1 MKSIFSLTVL
11 LFAIPL
17 FVGAKVPTISGPQIE
32 DVTQKVFPCV
42 VKVEVRNL
50 MRKVATGVV
59 IDTNGHIVTTALIS
73 PRDEEIFITTSEGDR
88 VEADFLGMDSETHLA
103 VIQVKEKNLV
113 PIVMAKSEKLAP
125 GAWIGVVSISPE
137 NTPQVTQGI
146 VSSVTDDRVRLNVWV
161 GRGMSGSPVVNKQG
175 QMVGLLRG
183 VYVDEQPIAFSF
195 QEKEVVGTGY
205 VFSKAEAPASGMA
218 VATPV
223 DIVDFVATEIR
234 EKGKVARGW
243 LGVRIAP
250 NEENQVEI
258 IEVEKD
264 SPAEIADLKDE
275 DVVIEFDEEEVV
287 DTELLAK
294 MIRMRKPGETVTL
307 RIERKGKT
315 QDVQVKLGELTEEN
329 VWSDFEQK
337 FPNLFVPRERGETWS
352 RPEFARPEVFR
363 FGFEHRK
370 FIGVGVQELN
380 PELSE
385 YFGIDKG
392 TGILVSSV
400 DKDGP
405 AAKAGLKVGD
415 VIITADGN
423 RMEHSQDLVGLIQDK
438 EKGDKI
444 TIEYL
449 RNKKKRTVDVEVEEE
464 ERNNSWPVLGS
475 AGEYLDFWRD
485 YQDTYQNQSKKLA
498 ETYKKMG
505 EGQYKQYMDN
515 QKKMNE
521 QWEKQWEKQQKDS
534 QKNYTDAFKTLRY
547 ATKKSKGIRV

>member
-1 MKSIFSLTVL
+1 
-11 LFAIPL
+11 
-17 FVGAKVPTISGPQIE
+17 
-32 DVTQKVFPCV
+32 
-42 VKVEVRNL
+42 
-50 MRKVATGVV
+50 
-59 IDTNGHIVTTALIS
+59 
-73 PRDEEIFITTSEGDR
+73 
-88 VEADFLGMDSETHLA
+88 

-161 GRGMSGSPVVNKQG
+161 GRGMSGSPVVNKLG

-195 QEKEVVGTGY
+195 QEKEIVGTGY

-223 DIVDFVATEIR
+223 DIVDFVATEIK

-250 NEENQVEI
+250 NEEDQVEI

-264 SPAEIADLKDE
+264 SPAEIADLKDG
-275 DVVIEFDEEEVV
+275 DVVIEFDGEEVV

-307 RIERKGKT
+307 RIERKGNA

-363 FGFEHRK
+363 FGVGQRK
-370 FIGVGVQELN
+370 FIGVGVQELT

-392 TGILVSSV
+392 TGILISSIE
-400 DKDGP
+400 KDGP
-405 AAKAGLKVGD
+405 ADRAGLKVGD
-415 VIITADGN
+415 VIVTANGG
-423 RMEHSQDLVGLIQDK
+423 RVERSQDLVDLIQDI

-449 RNKKKRTVDVEVEEE
+449 RNKKKRTMEVEVEEDE
-464 ERNNSWPVLGS
+464 QSESWPVLGS
-475 AGEYLDFWRD
+475 TGENLNFWRN
-485 YQDTYQNQSKKLA
+485 YQDIYQDQSKKLA

-505 EGQYKQYMDN
+505 ADQYKQFMND
-515 QKKMNE
+515 QKKMDE
-521 QWEKQWEKQQKDS
+521 QWQKQWDRQQKDS
-534 QKNYTDAFKTLRY
+534 ERYYTDAFKTLKY
-547 ATKKSKGIRV
+547 TTKKPKGIRV